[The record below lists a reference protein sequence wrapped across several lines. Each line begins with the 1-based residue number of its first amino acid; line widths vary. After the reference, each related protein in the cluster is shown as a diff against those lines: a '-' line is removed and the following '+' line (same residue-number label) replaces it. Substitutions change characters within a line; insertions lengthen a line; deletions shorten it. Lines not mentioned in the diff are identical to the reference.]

1 MQWEDAPPVRVV
13 EFLLSGVCHQMTAH
27 CLHYGG
33 RPLPLCA
40 RCSGTFMGISI
51 ALLALWAMR
60 EGRRAELP
68 SSRIRL
74 VLVALLGVWAL
85 DGLNSFSG
93 FVRGSPLL
101 YEPSN
106 AVRLVTGVG
115 SGLALGILLYPAYHF
130 AMWRRVDAGRV
141 LDRGWRPIVLLLVG
155 GAGVAILLTWESAP
169 FLFWAIVVTSEA
181 AIALTVVNA
190 VLIALI
196 THREGF
202 AERWTQ
208 IAPYFAAGFAASLLE
223 TGFLALVRRLI
234 AG

>member
-1 MQWEDAPPVRVV
+1 VRLV

-33 RPLPLCA
+33 HPLPLCA
-40 RCSGTFMGISI
+40 RCSGAFMGISM
-51 ALLALWAMR
+51 ALLGLWAMG

-68 SSRIRL
+68 SGRIRL
-74 VLVALLGVWAL
+74 VLVALLAVWAL

-115 SGLALGILLYPAYHF
+115 SGLALGIVLYPAYHF
-130 AMWRRVDAGRV
+130 AMWRCADAGRV
-141 LDRGWRPIVLLLVG
+141 LDRGWPLVVLLLVS

-181 AIALTVVNA
+181 TIVLSAVNA

-208 IAPYFAAGFAASLLE
+208 IAPYFAAGLAASVLE
-223 TGFLALVRRLI
+223 TGLLALVRRLV